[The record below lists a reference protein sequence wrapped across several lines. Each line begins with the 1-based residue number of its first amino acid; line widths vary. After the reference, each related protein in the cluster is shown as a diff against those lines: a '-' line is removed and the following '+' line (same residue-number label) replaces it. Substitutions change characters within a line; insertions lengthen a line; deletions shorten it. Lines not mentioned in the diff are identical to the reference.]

1 MAQNTLTYLCLKEN
15 VICLQPRRDKLPGF
29 YKEGGEAE
37 AQKDQ
42 SCVGVLLLKNHV
54 LEFACYLVK
63 YCRYF

>member
-37 AQKDQ
+37 AQKGQ
-42 SCVGVLLLKNHV
+42 CWCVITEKPCAGICLLSCQIL
-54 LEFACYLVK
+54 
-63 YCRYF
+63 